1 MVNDTASVDPAMG
14 AGLLLD
20 LLQRVGATARHGV
33 VRVPLGPGDVNSS
46 ARLVAHW
53 CERSGNELVSI
64 TDGVAEVR
72 RGRRADPFAD
82 LSSDQVPGFRLWM
95 YTNFDCNLACDYC
108 CVRSSPQAD
117 RAALGL
123 DRIRQLA
130 TEAVDAGVCELVLT
144 GGEPFLLPDIDD
156 LVAACT
162 AVLPTTLLTNGMLFG
177 GRRLAALR
185 RMDPGR
191 LTLQISLDSPTS
203 ELHNSHRGRG
213 SWDKAVAGITLAK
226 QEGFRVKVAATLPYE
241 QIHQVEPFHAFL
253 EGLGIAHEDRV
264 IRALARRGSAK
275 EGLELTV
282 DTLIPEVTVTATGVY
297 WHPVSAEHAD
307 QLVSRDIF
315 PLQTAIDEVR
325 RRFAEHRARAI
336 ATAQWFP
343 CA

>member
-1 MVNDTASVDPAMG
+1 VVNDAASDHPALG

-20 LLQRVGATARHGV
+20 LVQQVGATARHGV
-33 VRVPLGPGDVNSS
+33 VRVPLGPGDFDAS
-46 ARLVAHW
+46 ASIVASW

-64 TDGVAEVR
+64 ADGVAAVR
-72 RGRRADPFAD
+72 RGRSADPFAD
-82 LSSDQVPGFRLWM
+82 LMPDQMPGFRLWM

-108 CVRSSPQAD
+108 CVRSSPQTD

-123 DRIRQLA
+123 DRVRRLA
-130 TEAVDAGVCELVLT
+130 TEAVQAGVSELVLT

-162 AVLPTTLLTNGMLFG
+162 AALPTTLLTNGMLFR
-177 GRRLAALR
+177 GRRLDTLR
-185 RMDPGR
+185 RMDRNR
-191 LTLQISLDSPTS
+191 LTLQVSLDSPTS
-203 ELHNSHRGRG
+203 EIHDSHRGRG

-241 QIHQVEPFHAFL
+241 QTHQVTPFHAFL
-253 EGLGIAHEDRV
+253 EGLGIAQGDRV
-264 IRALARRGSAK
+264 VRALAHRGSA
-275 EGLELTV
+275 EHGLELTV
-282 DTLIPEVTVTATGVY
+282 ETLIPEVTITATGVY

-307 QLVSRDIF
+307 QLVSRTIF
-315 PLQTAIDEVR
+315 PLHSAIDEVR
-325 RRFAEHRARAI
+325 RRFAEHRAHAV